1 MEVSHFKQT
10 NKNNNPAVNRKA
22 SHAHDRPHRRWESKW
37 MNKRMRGR
45 NQKEDRE
52 SVKNELERISVNERE
67 RKSRNKTG

>member
-1 MEVSHFKQT
+1 
-10 NKNNNPAVNRKA
+10 
-22 SHAHDRPHRRWESKW
+22 
-37 MNKRMRGR
+37 MRGR